1 MTEKLALKL
10 TDKKFKYHS
19 ATTHT
24 SADGLKDRM
33 KVYKRKAKVNKA
45 KK

>member
-1 MTEKLALKL
+1 MVKL
-10 TDKKFKYHS
+10 TDKKFKYNNAAS
-19 ATTHT
+19 HT

-33 KVYKRKAKVNKA
+33 KAYKRKAKKA

>member
-1 MTEKLALKL
+1 MNDKLALKL
-10 TDKKFKYHS
+10 TDKRFKYS
-19 ATTHT
+19 NAASHT

-33 KVYKRKAKVNKA
+33 KAYKRKAKKA